1 MVVAVQTITIIR
13 GKAPGRYAM
22 RRIDFSEDNI
32 PVQWQ
37 YLKRNLREMG
47 ILGQFDDFETKAH
60 RAIQDLI
67 QGTVYEEF
75 RLQIGADR
83 YERTDSRQGKR
94 QGEYERFFTTTFGT
108 SRINIPR
115 LRNENNNIKI
125 TYSLFDKY
133 QRRQEKFDNMVVLSM
148 ILGLSTRKQR
158 KFFKEFIGDSVSHTT
173 ASRLLGNLE
182 EGLKEFRTRPIQ
194 DRYKYLLVDGL
205 WVHIKEKTIKNRP
218 VLFALGITLDNQ
230 KEILAFKLAKG
241 ETEAEV
247 TSFLN
252 DLYRRGLEG
261 KHLKVIASDGAKG
274 IRAAIEMVYP
284 YCQWQL
290 CYTHKL
296 RNLSQNIRYK
306 TEHRRRMMPQASYI
320 YKADFKREAI
330 ERFNRFCQRW
340 QEIEPRA
347 VKCFKKDFY
356 DTLIYYDFHDDKNFI
371 STTNHLERDLEEVRR
386 RIKIQGYFK
395 SEKSLN
401 LWTYG
406 IISQFREEQE
416 QQKPDGM
423 HYYITIVKEP
433 KYESVQLS

>member
-1 MVVAVQTITIIR
+1 
-13 GKAPGRYAM
+13 M
-22 RRIDFSEDNI
+22 RRIDFSQDNI

-37 YLKRNLREMG
+37 YLKRNLHE
-47 ILGQFDDFETKAH
+47 LGMLAKFDDFEQKAH
-60 RAIQDLI
+60 QAIQRLI
-67 QGTVYEEF
+67 QETIYEEF
-75 RLQIGADR
+75 KLQIGADK
-83 YERTDSRQGKR
+83 YERNASRQGRR

-115 LRNENNNIKI
+115 LRNDDNKINIA
-125 TYSLFDKY
+125 YSLFDKY

-148 ILGLSTRKQR
+148 VLGLSTRKQR
-158 KFFKEFIGDSVSHTT
+158 KFFNSFIGDSVSHTT

-182 EGLKEFRTRPIQ
+182 EDLKEFRTKPIE
-194 DRYKYLLVDGL
+194 DRYKYILIDGL
-205 WVHIKEKTIKNRP
+205 WVHIKEKTVKNRP
-218 VLFALGITLDNQ
+218 ILFALGITTTNQ

-241 ETEAEV
+241 ETELEV

-274 IRAAIEMVYP
+274 IRAAIQMVYP

-296 RNLSQNIRYK
+296 RNLSKNIRYK
-306 TEHRRRMMPQASYI
+306 TEHRRKMMPQASSI
-320 YKADFKREAI
+320 YKADSKRKAI
-330 ERFNRFCQRW
+330 EKFNKFCLRW
-340 QEIEPRA
+340 QDIEPAA
-347 VKCFKKDFY
+347 VRCFRKDFY
-356 DTLIYYDFHDDKNFI
+356 DTLIYYDFPDDKNFI

-395 SEKSLN
+395 NEKSLN

-423 HYYITIVKEP
+423 QYYITIIKEP